1 MEEKQN
7 KVVSIVIESHLY
19 LEDFN
24 RLVEQLQKLEGFVF
38 VVKSEIYTRKLTEE
52 NSYEDKKRSS
62 LSTLLASEHIPQYDQ
77 IF

>member
-1 MEEKQN
+1 MEERKQN

-38 VVKSEIYTRKLTEE
+38 VIKSKTYTSESLKDEKLLHLQTC
-52 NSYEDKKRSS
+52 
-62 LSTLLASEHIPQYDQ
+62 IQ
-77 IF
+77 ICII

>member
-1 MEEKQN
+1 MEEQKQN

-38 VVKSEIYTRKLTEE
+38 MIKSKTYTSESLKDEKVTIMSEDIYSDTY
-52 NSYEDKKRSS
+52 N
-62 LSTLLASEHIPQYDQ
+62 LSKTMLNR
-77 IF
+77 

>member
-1 MEEKQN
+1 MEERKQN

-38 VVKSEIYTRKLTEE
+38 VIKSKTYTSESLKDEKVTIA
-52 NSYEDKKRSS
+52 SS
-62 LSTLLASEHIPQYDQ
+62 DMYSDMYNLNLRR
-77 IF
+77 